1 MLKWTL
7 QKYDHVNWTELALN
21 RFQWRAAELAVLLKD
36 EISWSSH
43 SPGGYQKLLTT
54 EVQVQTQSS
63 LCGPCGQRSSGA
75 GLPQGASV
83 PPPPQRPS
91 FHEYQVLLPE
101 RKATAV
107 QDTHA
112 HTHTWYR
119 RFQTVSAGVCLGN
132 FIASVQKGHVAFL
145 TRTSHFPLFTVC

>member
-1 MLKWTL
+1 
-7 QKYDHVNWTELALN
+7 
-21 RFQWRAAELAVLLKD
+21 VLLKD

-83 PPPPQRPS
+83 PPPPNGHRS
-91 FHEYQVLLPE
+91 TNIRFCYQKGKLRLC
-101 RKATAV
+101 RTR
-107 QDTHA
+107 T
-112 HTHTWYR
+112 HTHTRDTDAFRLFQQACVSVTLLLVYR
-119 RFQTVSAGVCLGN
+119 RGTLRFLQGLLTFHYSPSAN
-132 FIASVQKGHVAFL
+132 THNQ
-145 TRTSHFPLFTVC
+145 LFVTQ